1 VKRKFKKSVAL
12 DANSSRLGIEGALT
26 VAAIGLMV
34 ALVLQSEAMA
44 SQGEEMGPERSL
56 SFDMTRSPAQAGPVR
71 FRPGEDLRL
80 KNVAPYAIP
89 EALPFSP
96 IEPLAFQGPALQP
109 YQSPLPDLTT
119 GGIGVAQFGGGN
131 RSRGAGGGGVGQRR
145 KRERQRLPAGKGAH
159 AHRREGDL
167 RARG

>member
-1 VKRKFKKSVAL
+1 MKRKFKKSVAI

-26 VAAIGLMV
+26 FAAIGLMV

-44 SQGEEMGPERSL
+44 SQSEEMGPERSL

-89 EALPFSP
+89 EAMPFSP
-96 IEPLAFQGPALQP
+96 IEPLTSLSPALQP
-109 YQSPLPDLTT
+109 YQFALADPAT
-119 GGIGVAQFGGGN
+119 GGIGLAQFGGGN
-131 RSRGAGGGGVGQRR
+131 RSRGVGGGG
-145 KRERQRLPAGKGAH
+145 
-159 AHRREGDL
+159 
-167 RARG
+167 